1 MKIVLYTKDPASG
14 PLRGTAGGEVKP
26 LIGFHILNT
35 SDNKEPIMNLYWHMR
50 S

>member
-14 PLRGTAGGEVKP
+14 PLRGTAGREVKP
-26 LIGFHILNT
+26 LKAFTFLNT
-35 SDNKEPIMNLYWHMR
+35 SDNKELNMHLYRYMR